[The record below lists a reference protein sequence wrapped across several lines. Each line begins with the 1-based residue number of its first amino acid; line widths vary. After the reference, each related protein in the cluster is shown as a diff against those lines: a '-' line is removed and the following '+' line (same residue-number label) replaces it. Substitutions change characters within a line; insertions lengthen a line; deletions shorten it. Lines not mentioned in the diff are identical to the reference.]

1 MPQTMAE
8 QDSWLRETAAGD
20 GCRVPHGEGAA
31 QRGWLCSMRVSSL
44 SPSLDLSSLPA
55 ISRCVIAFKCL
66 PHHARCLLHMWVV
79 SCESLRRR
87 GVAQVEAVPH
97 INVWFMHPN
106 AWIAAKK
113 TSPWPLQLLGQ
124 CCCYRCCCCAS
135 PCGGLHCGHYGG
147 TLSSLETTDTAS
159 LSHRCIQ
166 MTLTLTTTTTT
177 TTSTLSLSAPP
188 TPAT

>member
-1 MPQTMAE
+1 MPRRRRLWCPRPWRSRTHESEKPLQATG
-8 QDSWLRETAAGD
+8 L
-20 GCRVPHGEGAA
+20 GEGAA
-31 QRGWLCSMRVSSL
+31 PRGQGWLCSLRVSSL

-66 PHHARCLLHMWVV
+66 PHHAHCLLHMWVV

-87 GVAQVEAVPH
+87 GAAQVEAVPH

-113 TSPWPLQLLGQ
+113 TLPWPLQLLGQ
-124 CCCYRCCCCAS
+124 CLVVVVVVA
-135 PCGGLHCGHYGG
+135 LHAEDSTVAIMAALWAHSKPPTRPG
-147 TLSSLETTDTAS
+147 

-166 MTLTLTTTTTT
+166 MTLTLTTTT
-177 TTSTLSLSAPP
+177 STLSLSAPV
-188 TPAT
+188 T